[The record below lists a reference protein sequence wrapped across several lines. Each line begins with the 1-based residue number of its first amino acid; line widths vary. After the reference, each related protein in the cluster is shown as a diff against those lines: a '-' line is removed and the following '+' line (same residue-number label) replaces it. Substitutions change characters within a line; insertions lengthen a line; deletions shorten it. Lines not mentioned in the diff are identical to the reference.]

1 MLKYSERRLA
11 LNTLIYSKYHR
22 RIRVPDS
29 EAQEPV
35 PDRKEGHSSTH
46 HRRTAGT
53 HPKSNYELFNC
64 NNLNIRYWSWNYRGC
79 WHQTCPPMEFVKG
92 FRLYSFQL
100 PDIKCPVLLFI
111 VTTSPYQD
119 WVICAPAAF
128 LGCGSRFSGSL
139 SGIEP

>member
-46 HRRTAGT
+46 RRRTAGT

-79 WHQTCPPMEFVKG
+79 WPRIPGSVEHFLSTLSPLEAFAEW
-92 FRLYSFQL
+92 
-100 PDIKCPVLLFI
+100 VLLLRASF
-111 VTTSPYQD
+111 
-119 WVICAPAAF
+119 VI
-128 LGCGSRFSGSL
+128 GWG
-139 SGIEP
+139 

>member
-22 RIRVPDS
+22 RLRFPDNKAQETVPDK
-29 EAQEPV
+29 
-35 PDRKEGHSSTH
+35 KEGPNSAH

-79 WHQTCPPMEFVKG
+79 WPRNTGHKTGHF
-92 FRLYSFQL
+92 L
-100 PDIKCPVLLFI
+100 PVSSPLEAFAEWVLLLRASFI
-111 VTTSPYQD
+111 IG
-119 WVICAPAAF
+119 W
-128 LGCGSRFSGSL
+128 G
-139 SGIEP
+139 